1 MVKHLHFDGYT
12 LAFDWDLDEAM
23 HSTPANSPEKVAPK
37 SVQQQNDVMDT
48 NAAIDAKVDEKS
60 KMMPGNAT
68 VITKSELKEDDPAPD
83 ESDNADAVEM
93 KVPSEVEN
101 TVPDIQIVA
110 PLRNYSKY
118 EEKDELVEMKLRIK
132 LLNVFF
138 YLFLRFNTTI
148 IICTIYLIL
157 YSRREERK

>member
-1 MVKHLHFDGYT
+1 
-12 LAFDWDLDEAM
+12 
-23 HSTPANSPEKVAPK
+23 
-37 SVQQQNDVMDT
+37 MDT

-60 KMMPGNAT
+60 VKMMPGNAT

-110 PLRNYSKY
+110 PVRNYSKY
-118 EEKDELVEMKLRIK
+118 EEKDELVGDETKD
-132 LLNVFF
+132 
-138 YLFLRFNTTI
+138 
-148 IICTIYLIL
+148 
-157 YSRREERK
+157 